1 MRNLLRKQK
10 QKIVPAA
17 VFFLLLGGFLLGAAP
32 GGSEDPLVTR
42 SWVDQY
48 AEDQIG
54 PLEDRVNA
62 LRAQLDLGTE
72 LCFWIGNTT
81 MTIGGIP
88 KEMDVAPALQ
98 NNRTM
103 LPLRYVGEAVGAEF
117 RWDNTAKKATYEK
130 DGATVELWIG
140 RTAVRVDGVMG
151 YIDTPPLIV
160 NSRTMVPMRFV
171 METLGAEVEWE
182 KSDCDFVKRA
192 ARLPKRLVFAE
203 STVVADR
210 NGDQKGIGEYGKW
223 TTKILEPRCGGSF
236 SRGEGLVLFDVGA
249 DVRRRYLYRTVDF
262 LQRHGASH
270 RCALCD
276 SG

>member
-171 METLGAEVEWE
+171 METLGAEVEWDNNE
-182 KSDCDFVKRA
+182 KKA
-192 ARLPKRLVFAE
+192 
-203 STVVADR
+203 TV
-210 NGDQKGIGEYGKW
+210 
-223 TTKILEPRCGGSF
+223 IL
-236 SRGEGLVLFDVGA
+236 
-249 DVRRRYLYRTVDF
+249 
-262 LQRHGASH
+262 
-270 RCALCD
+270 
-276 SG
+276 